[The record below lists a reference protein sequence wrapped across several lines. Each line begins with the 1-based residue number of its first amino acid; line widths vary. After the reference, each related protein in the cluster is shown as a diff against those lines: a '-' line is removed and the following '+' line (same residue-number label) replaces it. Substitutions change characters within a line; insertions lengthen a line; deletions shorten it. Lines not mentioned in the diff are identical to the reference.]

1 MEPILRFFWDA
12 VNQPGPKS
20 SKDLNAFTQ
29 YVFPE
34 FPHIELNSENISPLL
49 FLATQHDRF

>member
-34 FPHIELNSENISPLL
+34 FPHIELNSENIITVLSNT
-49 FLATQHDRF
+49 AW